1 MGSMGTFSVRFTVR
15 HPVQA
20 HRQLDLEGLVGTGA
34 LFTQISAEVLAQI
47 GIEAAA
53 TRAVTG

>member
-47 GIEAAA
+47 GIEAAG